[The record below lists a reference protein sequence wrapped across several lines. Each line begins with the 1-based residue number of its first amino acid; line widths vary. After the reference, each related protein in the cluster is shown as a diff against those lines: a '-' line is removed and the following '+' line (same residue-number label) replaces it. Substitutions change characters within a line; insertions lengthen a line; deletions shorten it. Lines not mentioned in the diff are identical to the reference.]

1 MHSHKISRI
10 IPLLALPLVLFLC
23 VRPKGKHEEVKVR
36 FPIERIHKKIS
47 SSVTTPIPEE
57 LNDDIFKH
65 LDNPQVFTKENSSFK
80 HSVFKQK
87 EDMIISTT
95 PNIYK
100 NETRYNKVTKKAIKH
115 PKTIEE
121 TVLTI
126 SNKKKMKKMPDIGVI
141 GVKKCGTGAMIEVLR
156 MHPNIVA
163 PRYDQIE
170 ITFWFD
176 QHERQKGLEY
186 YKVIN

>member
-10 IPLLALPLVLFLC
+10 IPLLALPLVVYLC
-23 VRPKGKHEEVKVR
+23 VRPKQKHEANEVL
-36 FPIERIHKKIS
+36 FPIERKHKKIS
-47 SSVTTPIPEE
+47 SFVTTPIPEE
-57 LNDDIFKH
+57 LNNEISKH

-80 HSVFKQK
+80 HSDLKQK
-87 EDMIISTT
+87 EDIVNSTL
-95 PNIYK
+95 PEIYK
-100 NETRYNKVTKKAIKH
+100 NETRYDKVTKKVTEH

-121 TVLTI
+121 TALTV
-126 SNKKKMKKMPDIGVI
+126 SNKKKMKKLPDIGVI

-163 PRYDQIE
+163 PPYDQTE

-176 QHERQKGLEY
+176 EHERQKGLEY